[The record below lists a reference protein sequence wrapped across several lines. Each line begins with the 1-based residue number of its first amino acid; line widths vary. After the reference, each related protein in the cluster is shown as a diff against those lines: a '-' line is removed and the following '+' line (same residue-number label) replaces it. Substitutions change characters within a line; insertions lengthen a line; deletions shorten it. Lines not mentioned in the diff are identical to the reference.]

1 MSHPR
6 INHLSPGDT
15 GWRYTLGGAPLRT
28 HHSWLFNQKGKGLD
42 GLPVT
47 RRPQEGSS
55 RLRHGTFGFSS
66 ARLPVLAM
74 AHREHLMGRTSWKE
88 MGGTDC
94 ADDTSVF
101 CRGLATGTPQAPMT
115 QCPRLLVLLPRGAHK
130 YTVLPQSCATMYG
143 SRVKTVLLPPSTSYV
158 NLRPKLSLDF
168 APRPKIQT
176 DDIS

>member
-55 RLRHGTFGFSS
+55 RLRHGRHSGLVQLDC
-66 ARLPVLAM
+66 RYWPM

-158 NLRPKLSLDF
+158 NLDF